1 MPGTC
6 DKGLVGPN
14 LPAIISI
21 TTKSCDL
28 DVSDRKTSVVCEDK
42 LIWFIAGYL
51 VDAVYDSVRHRYG
64 VPTPSGDIFF

>member
-1 MPGTC
+1 ME
-6 DKGLVGPN
+6 LVGRLLWGPIYV
-14 LPAIISI
+14 AIISI
-21 TTKSCDL
+21 PIHSFDINASNRTTSM
-28 DVSDRKTSVVCEDK
+28 VYEDK